1 MQDSDDNVVA
11 DAVFDFFGS
20 IPRIPRSLSS
30 KRKGME
36 AEGKTWNYHDI
47 LAQFITMHNKK
58 SNVLLIWSGDWPTY
72 SSNSDKYYVILA
84 GEGFDSTDEAWNWC
98 KANNYGPND
107 CMSIDLQ

>member
-1 MQDSDDNVVA
+1 MVKYNSTA
-11 DAVFDFFGS
+11 
-20 IPRIPRSLSS
+20 RSRSS
-30 KRKGME
+30 RLNIRKSFRSVSK
-36 AEGKTWNYHDI
+36 KTSAAPYHDI